1 MRYIVCVKEVPES
14 NKVKIDNDN
23 NRVIYDKETG
33 MINPFDQ
40 FMLEEALKIKKGG
53 DEVLV
58 ISIGSLETRTTL
70 LKCLALGADKAILL
84 SDNAFLDSDTFG
96 ISYTLAKAIDKIGD
110 YTIIF
115 CGQQSFDCNTS
126 QVGPELAAHL
136 KIPQITNVE
145 EIQNIE
151 EHKVQFKAQTDE
163 GYKIL
168 EVELPVLVAG
178 IPPSSF
184 QPSLPPMRNI
194 FAAQKK
200 PFSEWK
206 MDDIDIDKEKW
217 GDRGMLIKIINI
229 YPTPPREKGT
239 IISDEPQI
247 AVDKL
252 VEILNK
258 DKVI

>member
-14 NKVKIDNDN
+14 NDVKIDKEN
-23 NRVIYDKETG
+23 NKVIYDKETG

-40 FMLEEALKIKKGG
+40 FMLEEALKIKKEGN
-53 DEVLV
+53 EVIV
-58 ISIGSLETRTTL
+58 ISVGPLQIKKTL
-70 LKCLALGADKAILL
+70 MKCLALGADKAILL
-84 SDNAFLDSDTFG
+84 SDNTFLDSDTFG

-110 YTIIF
+110 YDIIF

-145 EIQNIE
+145 EIQNLE
-151 EHKVQFKAQTDE
+151 ENTLQLKSQTDD
-163 GYKIL
+163 GYNII
-168 EVELPVLVAG
+168 EVKLPVLLAG

-184 QPSLPPMRNI
+184 QPSLPPLRNI
-194 FAAQKK
+194 LAAQKK
-200 PFSEWK
+200 PFIEWK
-206 MDDIDIDKEKW
+206 INDIEIEKEKC
-217 GDRGMLIKIINI
+217 GETGSLIKIIKI
-229 YPTPPREKGT
+229 YPTPPKEKGT

-247 AVDKL
+247 AVNKL
-252 VEILNK
+252 IDILNK

>member
-14 NKVKIDNDN
+14 NDVKIDKDN
-23 NRVIYDKETG
+23 NKVIYDKETG

-40 FMLEEALKIKKGG
+40 FMLEEALKIKKEG

-58 ISIGSLETRTTL
+58 ISVGSLDIKKTL

-96 ISYTLAKAIDKIGD
+96 ISYVLTKAIDKIGD
-110 YTIIF
+110 YDIIF

-145 EIQNIE
+145 EIQNLE
-151 EHKVQFKAQTDE
+151 ENKVQLKSQTDE
-163 GYKIL
+163 GYNIIEVKLPIL
-168 EVELPVLVAG
+168 LAG
-178 IPPSSF
+178 IPRSSF
-184 QPSLPPMRNI
+184 QPSLPPLRNI

-200 PFSEWK
+200 PFIEWK
-206 MDDIDIDKEKW
+206 LDDIDIEKEKC
-217 GDRGMLIKIINI
+217 GEAGALIKIIKI

-239 IISDEPQI
+239 VISDEPEI
-247 AVDKL
+247 AVNQL